1 MAVETHAANHPG
13 ARHLC
18 ESMENLDPRKVWA
31 GRGRLDLLWGSP
43 ECTHHSVA
51 RGGRPI
57 KDQSRASA
65 WHVVRWAEALR
76 PRIVCVENV
85 PEFTT
90 WGPIGRGGRPIARLR
105 GEVFLAWRRALE
117 ALGCRV
123 EHRILNAAD
132 YGEATTRRRLFVQA
146 VLRGSPRWP
155 EPTHAPEARSGFVG
169 SAARWRPAREVI
181 DWTLQGRSI
190 FGRARPLSP
199 KTMARIEAG
208 IRRFWG
214 AAAEPFLVVLRRNA
228 DARSLRE
235 PAPAVCAGGMHP
247 ALAEPFLLPM
257 NGERRGQELRIQSPE
272 RPLGT
277 ITTENRF
284 ALVEPFVLGQQSGGA
299 PRGVAEP
306 LPTVTG
312 SGAIA
317 FVMPIT
323 HANGDRRVRSVE
335 DPLPTITAAHRGEQ
349 ALVEPFITKAY
360 GTGTAASIG
369 EPLPTATA
377 KDRFGLVES
386 AGLDIR
392 FRMLQPHELA
402 AAMGF
407 PSDYRFAGNKGD
419 AVRQIGNAV
428 SVRTARAICRE
439 ALARRR

>member
-1 MAVETHAANHPG
+1 MRTIRAVDMFCGAGGSSSGLQQACDELGYRLDLTAINHWQVAVETHAANHPG

-18 ESMENLDPRKVWA
+18 ESMENLDPRKVWG

-57 KDQSRASA
+57 NDQSRASA

-85 PEFTT
+85 PEFST
-90 WGPIGRGGRPIARLR
+90 WGPIGHAGRPIARLR

-117 ALGCRV
+117 ALGYRV
-123 EHRILNAAD
+123 EHRVLNAAD

-169 SAARWRPAREVI
+169 SAARWRPSRDVI
-181 DWTLQGRSI
+181 DWTIQGRSI
-190 FGRARPLSP
+190 FGRGRPLAP

-214 AAAEPFLVVLRRNA
+214 AAA
-228 DARSLRE
+228 
-235 PAPAVCAGGMHP
+235 
-247 ALAEPFLLPM
+247 
-257 NGERRGQELRIQSPE
+257 
-272 RPLGT
+272 
-277 ITTENRF
+277 
-284 ALVEPFVLGQQSGGA
+284 
-299 PRGVAEP
+299 
-306 LPTVTG
+306 
-312 SGAIA
+312 
-317 FVMPIT
+317 
-323 HANGDRRVRSVE
+323 
-335 DPLPTITAAHRGEQ
+335 
-349 ALVEPFITKAY
+349 EPFITKAY

-369 EPLPTATA
+369 EPLPTATT

-407 PSDYRFAGNKGD
+407 PSDYRFAGTKGD

-428 SVRTARAICRE
+428 SVRTARAICME
-439 ALARRR
+439 ALA